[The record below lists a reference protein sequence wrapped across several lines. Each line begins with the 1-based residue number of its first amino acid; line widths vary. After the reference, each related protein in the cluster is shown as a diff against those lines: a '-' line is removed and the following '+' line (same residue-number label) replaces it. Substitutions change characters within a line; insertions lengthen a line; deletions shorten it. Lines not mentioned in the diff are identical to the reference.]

1 MLSRKLLYLYSLIVF
16 APSVILFLTGC
27 GVIYDEAY
35 EQFGLIAGNKAALV
49 LQAFGLFIGLFASFM
64 LTCDLA
70 GNPLGRIPLSYKR
83 SIMVV
88 GVVSG
93 FFMNRWIGP
102 STMFWIPQLIGSIV
116 LIVMSFIIPVTFK
129 PKKL

>member
-1 MLSRKLLYLYSLIVF
+1 MLSRKLLYLYSIIVF
-16 APSVILFLTGC
+16 APALILFLSGC
-27 GVIYDEAY
+27 AVIYEEAY
-35 EQFGLIAGNKAALV
+35 AQFGLIEKNRAALII
-49 LQAFGLFIGLFASFM
+49 QAFGLFIGLFASIL

-70 GNPLGRIPLSYKR
+70 GNPLGRIPLAYKR

-102 STMFWIPQLIGSIV
+102 SALFWIPQLIGSAV
-116 LIVMSFIIPVTFK
+116 LIVMSFIIPVVYKTKK
-129 PKKL
+129 P